1 MITLDNIAGYKD
13 EKAEARKIIKL
24 LQNYNK
30 YEEVGVYVPK
40 GLILSGPAGC
50 GKTLFAKA
58 IANEAGVP
66 FIDFKVGED
75 TSDSLS
81 NLKKAFANAKKKTP
95 SILYIDELDKLT
107 SQRFL
112 SSDAVRNLIQYL
124 LTELDGISASVGVL
138 VIAST
143 NFYDDLPNAL
153 IRSGRMDKKIVISAP
168 DVDSR
173 VDILNY
179 YIKSHDEFK
188 KINTRALAL
197 KLKGMTGADIKTLVN
212 NALIETVDSGKE
224 LEFDDFVELVNQMRF
239 EDIGRRWNNKDV
251 VTKVLIHEAGHSIVN
266 YALTGDVSAISGVQ
280 YGEMAGHTSLDIDDD
295 EWVDEI
301 ILTTPEEEGSFK
313 TKDACLNSIAVCFGG
328 MLAEK
333 HFYGCYS
340 NGDSG
345 DVIDATKIFDRM
357 MNFYFYDSRFIGLD
371 TEHCQDWMTVH
382 RFFNLRDRIFRK
394 AKRTCAKIIRK
405 NEYLIR
411 YIVDEALQNE
421 DALSSKQIKDCLAD
435 YREHKKTIDEK
446 YRKAPIVQ

>member
-1 MITLDNIAGYKD
+1 MITLDSIAGYKA
-13 EKAEARKIIKL
+13 EKAEAKKIIKL
-24 LQNYNK
+24 LQNYDK
-30 YEEVGVYVPK
+30 YESVGVYVPK
-40 GLILSGPAGC
+40 GLVLSGPAGC

-66 FIDFKVGED
+66 FVDFKVGED
-75 TSDSLS
+75 ATDSLA
-81 NLKKAFANAKKKTP
+81 NLKKAFAQAKKKTP

-143 NFYDDLPNAL
+143 NFYSDLPNAL
-153 IRSGRMDKKIVISAP
+153 IRSGRMDKKIVISEP
-168 DVDSR
+168 DLDSR
-173 VDILNY
+173 VEILNY
-179 YIKSHDEFK
+179 YIKSHKEFE

-197 KLKGMTGADIKTLVN
+197 KLNGMTGADIKTLVN
-212 NALIETVDSGKE
+212 NALIETIDSGKQ
-224 LEFDDFVELVNQMRF
+224 LEFDDFVELVSQMRF

-280 YGEMAGHTSLDIDDD
+280 YGDMAGHTSLDADDD
-295 EWVDEI
+295 EWVDEVVI
-301 ILTTPEEEGSFK
+301 VSPEENGCFK
-313 TKDACLNSIAVCFGG
+313 TKDACLKSIAVCFGG

-340 NGDSG
+340 NGDAG

-371 TEHCQDWMTVH
+371 AEHCQDWKTVH
-382 RFFNLRDRIFRK
+382 RFLNLRDRVFRK
-394 AKRTCAKIIRK
+394 AKKTCAKIIKK
-405 NEYLIR
+405 NEHLIR
-411 YIVDEALQNE
+411 YIVDEALKNE
-421 DALSSKQIKDCLAD
+421 DALSSKQIKACLAD
-435 YREHKKTIDEK
+435 YAKNKKTIDGK
-446 YRKAPIVQ
+446 YKKETPVK